1 MPLSPAQRH
10 QRRVLAEQQAAGR
23 AAGQPMAGASAYE
36 QQMAALHGDYL
47 RLKGIQSNE
56 GKAALKR
63 ELVPAY
69 LPYITGVLAAD
80 SGAQDE
86 VVTTLMVWAIDAGLY
101 ADALPIAAYVI
112 KHGLT
117 MSDRFSRTPACIVAE
132 EIAEAATG
140 PQRANTPF
148 GQLDV
153 LLTTEAIT
161 ADQDMPDEVRA
172 KLQVA
177 IARERLLQL
186 DRDAPD
192 RTIVSDAVA
201 RFERAL
207 QLHPQC
213 GARKECERANSLLK
227 KITGTATDASASTA
241 AEPGDK
247 PGPATPPATPA
258 GG

>member
-36 QQMAALHGDYL
+36 QQMAALHADYL
-47 RLKGIQSNE
+47 RLKNVQSNE

-80 SGAQDE
+80 SGAQDD
-86 VVTTLMVWAIDAGLY
+86 VVTTIMVWAIDAGLY
-101 ADALPIAAYVI
+101 AEALPIAAYVL

-117 MSDRFSRTPACIVAE
+117 MGDRFSRTPACIVAE
-132 EIAEAATG
+132 EIAEAATAL
-140 PQRANTPF
+140 QRAGTPF
-148 GQLDV
+148 GQLPA
-153 LLTTEAIT
+153 LLYTEAIT
-161 ADQDMPDEVRA
+161 GDHDMPDEVRA

-177 IARERLLQL
+177 IARERMLQL

-227 KITGTATDASASTA
+227 KITGTATDAPASTA
-241 AEPGDK
+241 AEPGEM

-258 GG
+258 DG